1 MTLRENVHQVVDTIP
16 ESELDDLLDCL
27 AEWSDSDEEI
37 STATLGGIQEGLDDL
52 RNGRTISHEELR
64 RKYGLFAVDE
74 VDRIVE
80 VTMIEPRG
88 QVYNRL

>member
-1 MTLRENVHQVVDTIP
+1 MTLRESVHQIVDTIP
-16 ESELDDLLDCL
+16 ESE
-27 AEWSDSDEEI
+27 
-37 STATLGGIQEGLDDL
+37 LDDL